1 MSSPS
6 LPGSTWALGSACT
19 KQTSEVVPDL
29 LPNKDDSTPAKD
41 FTGGET
47 EAQSVTHLSPLHL
60 ISLTVER
67 PWGWE
72 GTEMGGIL
80 GKREQWC
87 CYHSA
92 SSSPDPSTQESL

>member
-29 LPNKDDSTPAKD
+29 LPNKEDSTPAKD

-47 EAQSVTHLSPLHL
+47 EAQSVTHLSPPHL
-60 ISLTVER
+60 ISLTVGR
-67 PWGWE
+67 PWGV
-72 GTEMGGIL
+72 GGNRDGRDL
-80 GKREQWC
+80 GQPRAVVLLPFSKFF
-87 CYHSA
+87 
-92 SSSPDPSTQESL
+92 PGP